1 MKKEETIMQMY
12 DLIQKTR
19 RLEPLAGDEIQAI
32 VQGFTEGSIPDYMMS
47 AWLMAVCCQGMTT
60 EETTALTLAMRDSG
74 ECLDLSEIG
83 GVTVDK
89 HSTGGIG
96 DKTTLLV
103 APIVA
108 ACGGYVPKMS
118 GRGLGFTGGT
128 IDKLESIPGF
138 SVNLTTEQ
146 FLRNTKEI
154 GCCVIAQSGNLTPA
168 DKKIYALRNL
178 TATVDSIPLICSS
191 IMSKKLA
198 LGADCILLD
207 VKYGHGAFMKTPE
220 EAVLLAKLMVEVG
233 KQAGRQCR
241 AVITDMNA
249 PLGSCVG
256 NALEVEEVIRMLRC
270 ESRNRLTEL
279 SAALAAQMLVLSG
292 KGDIIACRQMAEEA
306 LTSGRAL
313 GKLARMIE
321 AQGGDPEVTERPE
334 LLPQAQA
341 QKLVTATENGFIT
354 EIHSEEVGLACLAL
368 GAGRTAD
375 NPEIDF
381 GAGVRFHCEVGDC
394 VQKGTPLFTVYGKTA
409 ALCEAAA
416 ARLVKAFTIQDAP
429 GEGVPMIYE
438 IIE

>member
-1 MKKEETIMQMY
+1 MMQMY

-19 RLEPLAGDEIQAI
+19 RSEPLGESELRWL
-32 VQGFTEGSIPDYMMS
+32 VEGFTNGDIPDYMMS
-47 AWLMAVCCQGMTT
+47 AWLMAVCCQGLTT
-60 EETTALTLAMRDSG
+60 EETTALTIAMRDSG

-96 DKTTLLV
+96 DKTTLII

-108 ACGGYVPKMS
+108 ACGGFVPKMS

-138 SVNLTTEQ
+138 STSLSTEQ
-146 FLRNTKEI
+146 FFRNSREI

-220 EAVLLAKLMVEVG
+220 EATVLAELMVNVG

-249 PLGSCVG
+249 PLGFCVG
-256 NALEVEEVIRMLRC
+256 NALEVEEAIRILRC
-270 ESRNRLTEL
+270 EEANRLSAL
-279 SAALAAQMLVLSG
+279 SLELAAQMLLLSG
-292 KGDIIACRQMAEEA
+292 KGNLAECRKLAEEA
-306 LTSGRAL
+306 LSSGRAL
-313 GKLARMIE
+313 EKLSQMIE
-321 AQGGDPEVTERPE
+321 AQGGDPVVTEHPA

-341 QKLVTATENGFIT
+341 QKLVTASENGFIT
-354 EIHSEEVGLACLAL
+354 DIHSEEAGLACLAL
-368 GAGRTAD
+368 GAGRTAG
-375 NPEIDF
+375 NPEIDP
-381 GAGVRFHCEVGDC
+381 GAGVRLHCEVGDP
-394 VQKGTPLFTVYGKTA
+394 VQKGTPLFTVYGRTQ
-409 ALCEAAA
+409 ALCEEAAF
-416 ARLVKAFTIQDAP
+416 RLEKAFTIKENPA
-429 GEGVPMIYE
+429 VRAPMIYK
-438 IIE
+438 IVD